1 MHHFLFLHR
10 KFSLAKR
17 SGKSRVE
24 KGLNLTQSI
33 GLVLLAVLRFIL
45 VLMLYLSQDREMMWL
60 FYIYVFLDL
69 PVKIFFPPA
78 PILWIK
84 YLVRIYLSKVRL
96 WRYFIR
102 LMLWDTTLLLLMGW
116 VILETMVY
124 PIDFERLTFPLMAIV
139 FSLMDS
145 LMAFILLL
153 FSRKIDLAMVLTIL
167 AFGMALGAISIHEN
181 GLTLLVLAGCFLVQ
195 WLLFTLL
202 VKKEMF
208 AI

>member
-1 MHHFLFLHR
+1 MHHFPFLSR
-10 KFSLAKR
+10 KFNLAKR
-17 SGKSRVE
+17 SEKSRVE

-84 YLVRIYLSKVRL
+84 YLVRIYLSKARL

-102 LMLWDTTLLLLMGW
+102 LLLWDTTLLLLIGW
-116 VILETMVY
+116 VILETIVY
-124 PIDFERLTFPLMAIV
+124 PIDFERLTFPLIAIV
-139 FSLMDS
+139 FSLMNS

-153 FSRKIDLAMVLTIL
+153 FSRKIGLVMILAIS
-167 AFGMALGAISIHEN
+167 AFGMALGAISIHGN
-181 GLTLLVLAGCFLVQ
+181 RLTLLVLAGCLLTQ

-202 VKKEMF
+202 VKKEIF
-208 AI
+208 TI